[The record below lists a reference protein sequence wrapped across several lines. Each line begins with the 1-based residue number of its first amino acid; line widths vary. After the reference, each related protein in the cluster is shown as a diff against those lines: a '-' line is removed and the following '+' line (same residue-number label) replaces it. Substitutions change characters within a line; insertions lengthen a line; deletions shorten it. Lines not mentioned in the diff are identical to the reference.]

1 MINSQ
6 TKALLES
13 FSHID
18 LFAEHQA
25 VLIGGTAL
33 AYHLGHRESFDLD
46 ICFPFCDKLPKLD
59 FLDDFEEVVPLEF
72 DRAKIDTAINEG
84 GDINELMQRYI
95 INGVKV
101 DFVVNPSS
109 NIFESEILQNDTST
123 RLGTLRIASVES
135 IFKLKSLLLL
145 DRNKIRD
152 LYDVVYM
159 FKNCDFGGKDMIE
172 TIMRYRITYQ
182 PRHIIDLIKAK
193 KEDPFDF
200 EGIENAVMDITDYK
214 KLKEELLSD
223 FTDCKRCFPTLNQSS
238 NLSNKGNK
246 RQ

>member
-1 MINSQ
+1 MINPQ

-18 LFAEHQA
+18 LFARHQA
-25 VLIGGTAL
+25 ILIGGTAL

-46 ICFPFCDKLPKLD
+46 ICFPYSSTLPKLD
-59 FLDDFEEVVPLEF
+59 FLDDFEEVIPLEH
-72 DRAKIDTAINEG
+72 DRAIIDTAINEG
-84 GDINELMQRYI
+84 GDINEVMQRYI

-109 NIFESEILQNDTST
+109 NIYESEILQNDKST
-123 RLGTLRIASVES
+123 KLGTLRIASVDS

-159 FKNCDFGGKDMIE
+159 LKNCGFSGKDLIE
-172 TIMRYRITYQ
+172 TIIYYRITYQ
-182 PRHIIDLIKAK
+182 PQHIIDLIKAK
-193 KEDPFDF
+193 REDPFDF
-200 EGIENAVMDITDYK
+200 EGIVKPMMDTDRYRD
-214 KLKEELLSD
+214 LQEELITML
-223 FTDCKRCFPTLNQSS
+223 KRIES
-238 NLSNKGNK
+238 
-246 RQ
+246 

>member
-1 MINSQ
+1 VINPQ

-13 FSHID
+13 FSRID
-18 LFAEHQA
+18 LFAKHQA
-25 VLIGGTAL
+25 ILIGGTSL

-46 ICFPFCDKLPKLD
+46 ICFPFSDTLPKLD
-59 FLDDFEEVVPLEF
+59 FLDSFEEVIPLEF
-72 DRAKIDTAINEG
+72 DRAIIDTAINEG
-84 GDINELMQRYI
+84 GDINEVMQRYI

-109 NIFESEILQNDTST
+109 NIYESEILQNDKST
-123 RLGTLRIASVES
+123 QLGTLRIASVDS

-159 FKNCDFGGKDMIE
+159 LKTCGFSGKDLID
-172 TIMRYRITYQ
+172 TIMHYRITYQ
-182 PRHIIDLIKAK
+182 PQHIIDLIKAK

-200 EGIENAVMDITDYK
+200 EGIENASMNLIGYDALRSELI
-214 KLKEELLSD
+214 KLIK
-223 FTDCKRCFPTLNQSS
+223 
-238 NLSNKGNK
+238 
-246 RQ
+246 

>member
-1 MINSQ
+1 MINPQ

-18 LFAEHQA
+18 LFARHQA
-25 VLIGGTAL
+25 ILIGGTAL

-46 ICFPFCDKLPKLD
+46 LCFPSSNTLPKLD
-59 FLDDFEEVVPLEF
+59 FLDSFEEVIPLEH
-72 DRAKIDTAINEG
+72 DRAIIDTAINEG
-84 GDINELMQRYI
+84 GDITEVMQRYI

-109 NIFESEILQNDTST
+109 NIYESEILQNDNSSK
-123 RLGTLRIASVES
+123 LGTLRIASVES

-159 FKNCDFGGKDMIE
+159 LKHCEFTGKDLIE
-172 TIMRYRITYQ
+172 IIMYYRITYQ
-182 PRHIIDLIKAK
+182 PKHIIDLIHAK
-193 KEDPFDF
+193 EEDPFDY
-200 EGIENAVMDITDYK
+200 EGIENAVMKNSEYQNLK
-214 KLKEELLSD
+214 KALLQILKE
-223 FTDCKRCFPTLNQSS
+223 TA
-238 NLSNKGNK
+238 
-246 RQ
+246 